1 MLDVMGLLQAA
12 KIDTHCHIWPGAE
25 VEESARRLI
34 TAGRMLGITEYWCSA
49 PITEPNGSWADI
61 VKANDAILWAMEAFP
76 DAIRGLCFVIPGYFK
91 AALAEVKRC
100 LDAGMIGVKL
110 YHQYKIQDPAVW
122 PVIELCIEYQVP
134 ILMHA
139 GYLTDPATLAR
150 QPRISHGADFAAISA
165 RYPEA
170 LLINAHIGGG
180 GDWEWTIRAL
190 RDASPQVYVDVAGSN
205 LDDGQVEYAVEQLGV
220 ERVLFATDGTMAG
233 CVGKVLEAD
242 LTEEQK
248 QAIFYGNAAKL
259 LALQGK
265 RPLAEGVKGG
275 GKR

>member
-1 MLDVMGLLQAA
+1 MLDVMGLLKTA
-12 KIDTHCHIWPGAE
+12 KIDTHCHIWPSPDWE
-25 VEESARRLI
+25 QSARRLI
-34 TAGRMLGITEYWCSA
+34 ATGQMLGITEYWCSA
-49 PITEPNGSWADI
+49 PITTLNTNWADVI
-61 VKANDAILWAMEAFP
+61 KANDVILRSMEAFP
-76 DAIRGLCFVIPGYFK
+76 DVIRGLCFVIPGYFQ
-91 AALAEVKRC
+91 AALAEVRRC

-122 PVIELCIEYQVP
+122 PVIELCMEYHVP

-139 GYLTDPATLAR
+139 GYVTDPDQAAR

-180 GDWEWTIRAL
+180 GDWEWTVRAL

-205 LDDGQVEYAVEQLGV
+205 LDDGQVEFAVSELGV

-242 LTEEQK
+242 LTEAQK
-248 QAIFYGNAAKL
+248 QAIFYGNAARL

-265 RPLAEGVKGG
+265 TPLAKGTRGGVT
-275 GKR
+275 R